1 MNDGILGVAIHG
13 AGWVAGAHAAS
24 WKKNPHVEIVSVSDI
39 DKERK
44 TLSAEV
50 TAVEKFLS
58 TRIIWSDYLRDLP
71 SRLPPNA
78 YLSSVWGFAE
88 FKGTGSKSRQVRT
101 SRSLTMRGVT
111 QFADRES
118 APVEVDAFLNSLRNV
133 EILRRDFPL
142 VTLAEIK
149 WRREGGKDTAL
160 FTIIAL
166 PKKRTGGKG

>member
-1 MNDGILGVAIHG
+1 MKTN
-13 AGWVAGAHAAS
+13 
-24 WKKNPHVEIVSVSDI
+24 EIV
-39 DKERK
+39 KERK
-44 TLSAEV
+44 TLSVEV
-50 TAVEKFLS
+50 SAIERFLS

-88 FKGTGSKSRQVRT
+88 FKGTGKKKRQTR
-101 SRSLTMRGVT
+101 SNRSLTMRGVT

-118 APVEVDAFLNSLRNV
+118 APIEIDAFLNSLRNV
-133 EILRRDFPL
+133 EILRRDFPI

-149 WRREGGKDTAL
+149 WRREAGKETAL

-166 PKKRTGGKG
+166 PKKRKGGKG